1 MQGFV
6 AEGNGRFLLGVAD
19 SLSWAE
25 RGGGKRAMTQA
36 VLAAPPRPQDGVPLT
51 TLAFFSA
58 FVCLTQRSCVS
69 GRTVEMALEG
79 ESLLLLH
86 VAPCSFNPG
95 KRKSN
100 QRSGNSPG
108 THRPRAQLCCRHPAP
123 STPLCGCRRGLET
136 EAKTPGLGL
145 HTLTHP

>member
-1 MQGFV
+1 M
-6 AEGNGRFLLGVAD
+6 L
-19 SLSWAE
+19 
-25 RGGGKRAMTQA
+25 
-36 VLAAPPRPQDGVPLT
+36 LT

-95 KRKSN
+95 RRKSN
-100 QRSGNSPG
+100 QWSRNSSGATGLGLSSAP
-108 THRPRAQLCCRHPAP
+108 TTQPLKHPCVGA
-123 STPLCGCRRGLET
+123 GGGLET
-136 EAKTPGLGL
+136 EAKTTGLGL
-145 HTLTHP
+145 HTPTHP